1 MEQIEER
8 KRAAMKKNKKKG
20 RVRRSIRE
28 IVPIWAYDTDL
39 QCFQLKDDTYLDL
52 LQIQSKDLV
61 NASEDEV
68 AFDCLKFAKL
78 YRLYAGDI
86 KIICL
91 NFPCDYNNQKR
102 FLEHKLKQTK
112 NEIFKEQLN
121 RKLQELIWLEK
132 NDTTR
137 EYYYMIFAGTREEL
151 EKNRNVFFS
160 TLGQGRVGLIQKIS
174 EIKKVEILF
183 RLCNSTNLI
192 HG

>member
-1 MEQIEER
+1 MV
-8 KRAAMKKNKKKG
+8 MKKNNKKKG

-28 IVPIWAYDTDL
+28 LVPVRTYDTDL
-39 QCFQLKDDTYLDL
+39 QCFRLKDETCLDL
-52 LQIQSKDLV
+52 LRIQSKDLV

-68 AFDCLKFAKL
+68 EFDCLKFAKL

-91 NFPCDYNNQKR
+91 NFPCDNSTQKR
-102 FLEHKLKQTK
+102 FLEHKIKRTK

-137 EYYYMIFAGTREEL
+137 EYYYMIFAGNREEL
-151 EKNRNVFFS
+151 EKNRRIFFS
-160 TLGQGRVGLIQKIS
+160 TLGQGRTALIQKIPES
-174 EIKKVEILF
+174 KKIEILF